1 MICTPKHSISYSHTD
16 YDMKSGRYSTWT
28 ESTWNALS
36 ARIFLQPSATHE
48 ALTLAIGFVVTTISF
63 VLVFLVNSRADVL
76 FNIGSASSS
85 SRSSNSAVASSS
97 LAASAASAVV
107 TNAPAQC

>member
-1 MICTPKHSISYSHTD
+1 MR
-16 YDMKSGRYSTWT
+16 SGRYSTWT

-48 ALTLAIGFVVTTISF
+48 ALTLAIGFVVTTIAF
-63 VLVFLVNSRADVL
+63 VLVFLVNSRAEVL
-76 FNIGSASSS
+76 FNVGSASSS
-85 SRSSNSAVASSS
+85 GSSRSSDSAVASSS